1 MALQI
6 LLNFLLAF
14 LWAAMNDTFELPT
27 LIMGYIMGMITIY
40 IIRNFLPGSFYLV
53 RFYRIIKLIVVFI
66 KELIIANITVTKIVL
81 KPKINVHPG
90 FYAYPCDLEEDW
102 EVVLLS
108 SLITLTPGTVV
119 VAISDDYSKLYIH
132 GVDLTDAD
140 DEIASI
146 KSSFENVIKEVGQ
159 P

>member
-1 MALQI
+1 MAVQV

-14 LWAAMNDTFELPT
+14 LWAFMNNSFTLST
-27 LIMGYIMGMITIY
+27 LIMGYLMGLIAIS
-40 IIRNFLPGSFYLV
+40 ILRNFLPGTFYLIRV
-53 RFYRIIKLIVVFI
+53 WRVIKLFFVFI
-66 KELIIANITVTKIVL
+66 YELLVANIEVVKIVL
-81 KPKINVHPG
+81 QPKIDVHPG
-90 FYAYPCDLEEDW
+90 FYAYPCDLQKEW

-119 VAISDDYSKLYIH
+119 VAISDDFRTLYIH
-132 GVDLTDAD
+132 GVNLVDAD

-146 KSSFENVIKEVGQ
+146 KNSFERLIKEVGR

>member
-14 LWAAMNDTFELPT
+14 LWAAMNDTLSLPT
-27 LIMGYIMGMITIY
+27 LIMGYLMGMLTIY
-40 IIRNFLPGSFYLV
+40 IIRNFLPGSFYMV
-53 RFYRIIKLIVVFI
+53 RIFRIFKLIFVFI
-66 KELIIANITVTKIVL
+66 HELILANLNVMRLVL
-81 KPKINVHPG
+81 KPRVNVHPG

-102 EVVLLS
+102 EVVLLA

-132 GVDLTDAD
+132 GVDLTDANE
-140 DEIASI
+140 EIRNI
-146 KSSFENVIKEVGQ
+146 KNSFESVIKEVGQ